1 MSLDGVSSYD
11 QEPGGVTQE
20 PGGSGPGDVR
30 CVLPSRS
37 RAHVGAHARAHGLT
51 RSAGTLGPR
60 DTRLR
65 DPSRPEWVNTLPSF
79 AEQTHRDHVALF
91 CPEAQAAGASEL
103 PRALQSPLAGEPQTR
118 LPAQN
123 PPRCLPVCSGITLP
137 TPRRSLDLRCPDS
150 WVPRAAGCM
159 PPAVPTSRCRV
170 YGRVGPAP
178 SPPEGLPFLDPGAAP
193 TGSPRGLAPL
203 AASWSPLSSEGSLW
217 NGSRLAWLCSE
228 PPGLP
233 LRPGR
238 AGPSHA
244 GCEAAGWLLLTS
256 PPTFQPGCR
265 PAVPEHAVAGPWAAS
280 LSTPLPGSPTCA
292 SWVPLSCSRP
302 AQGPHG
308 PVWCGRAF
316 PRGVPAPWGWEL
328 GRVPVA
334 SPAHLSSSAAVAGPL
349 PACASGC
356 LPGSPS
362 SHLGPGPVCA

>member
-20 PGGSGPGDVR
+20 PGGGGPGDVR

-37 RAHVGAHARAHGLT
+37 RAHVGAHARAHGLP

-65 DPSRPEWVNTLPSF
+65 DPSRPEWVNALLSF
-79 AEQTHRDHVALF
+79 AEQTHRDQVALF

-123 PPRCLPVCSGITLP
+123 PPRCPPVCSGITLP
-137 TPRRSLDLRCPDS
+137 TPRRSLDLRRPDS
-150 WVPRAAGCM
+150 WVPRPAGRM

-178 SPPEGLPFLDPGAAP
+178 SPPEGLPFSDPRAAP

-217 NGSRLAWLCSE
+217 NAVGLHGSAQKPLGFLSGQAE
-228 PPGLP
+228 QGLP
-233 LRPGR
+233 MRAVRRR
-238 AGPSHA
+238 AGCLLPPRRRFSLGAALPSPSMP
-244 GCEAAGWLLLTS
+244 WLVPG
-256 PPTFQPGCR
+256 PPPCR
-265 PAVPEHAVAGPWAAS
+265 PH
-280 LSTPLPGSPTCA
+280 
-292 SWVPLSCSRP
+292 
-302 AQGPHG
+302 
-308 PVWCGRAF
+308 
-316 PRGVPAPWGWEL
+316 
-328 GRVPVA
+328 
-334 SPAHLSSSAAVAGPL
+334 SPALL
-349 PACASGC
+349 P
-356 LPGSPS
+356 
-362 SHLGPGPVCA
+362 V